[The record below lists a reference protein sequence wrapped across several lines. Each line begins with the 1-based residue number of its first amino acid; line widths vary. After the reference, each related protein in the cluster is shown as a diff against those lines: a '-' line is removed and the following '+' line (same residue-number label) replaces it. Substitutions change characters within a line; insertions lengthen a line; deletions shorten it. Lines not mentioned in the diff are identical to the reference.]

1 MKNLKSIVLASSMLL
16 SVFSNTVF
24 AEELASSNT
33 DNIETKKE
41 QNDILRSKKA
51 KEVLEQEN
59 DMLVVKYKKKVE
71 KEYVE
76 PEKNYSGWGISFGYL
91 SATGLSYRRFFSDNL
106 GMKATGSAFMQS
118 GKGYGT
124 FGMEGMYVHS
134 EDEMFRFYSLAGLS
148 YFGSNNG
155 STLSLSTTTYPDNN
169 QNQPVVFEQSLG
181 IGGGIGLEIGRKES
195 ALSMSIEWPITFIFK
210 NFNRLD
216 SILPIPQV
224 SFMYNF

>member
-1 MKNLKSIVLASSMLL
+1 MKNLKSIVLATSMLL

-24 AEELASSNT
+24 AQELASSNT
-33 DNIETKKE
+33 DNIEAKKE

-51 KEVLEQEN
+51 KEVIEQEN
-59 DMLVVKYKKKVE
+59 EEVSVKHKKKKEVE
-71 KEYVE
+71 YYE

-91 SATGLSYRRFFSDNL
+91 SATGLSYRKFFSDNL

-169 QNQPVVFEQSLG
+169 QNQPAFEHSLE

-216 SILPIPQV
+216 SIYPIPQI

>member
-51 KEVLEQEN
+51 KEVIEQEN
-59 DMLVVKYKKKVE
+59 EEVSVKHKKKKEVE
-71 KEYVE
+71 YYE

-91 SATGLSYRRFFSDNL
+91 SATGLSYRKFFSDNL
-106 GMKATGSAFMQS
+106 GMKATGSAYMQN
-118 GKGYGT
+118 GLGYGT

-155 STLSLSTTTYPDNN
+155 SLNINNTYSNNNN
-169 QNQPVVFEQSLG
+169 QAVFEHSMG

-210 NFNRLD
+210 NFNKLD
-216 SILPIPQV
+216 AIYPIPQI